1 MFPMRKRVK
10 SSKPTAGTCS
20 GSREPRDRRAIM
32 IDPNDSD
39 WSELDLL
46 TRNEVHL
53 RLRAEVAEVGAQ
65 LAELK
70 LSGSDHDAAAI
81 AALSR
86 RLNALLARL
95 AQ

>member
-1 MFPMRKRVK
+1 
-10 SSKPTAGTCS
+10 
-20 GSREPRDRRAIM
+20 M

-39 WSELDLL
+39 WSDLDLL
-46 TRNEVHL
+46 TRKEVRQ
-53 RLRAEVAEVGAQ
+53 RLLAEVAEVEAV

-70 LSGSDHDAAAI
+70 RTGSDHNAAAF

-86 RLNALLARL
+86 RLDALLARL